1 MRISKEPEVRRQEI
15 IDTAMRVFSEQGYE
29 ATTMKDIA
37 REMKVA
43 SGLCYHY
50 FPNKQELY
58 ETAVRQYARAC
69 SAGFVEIFRRTELS
83 LSESLEQLGN
93 VWKAARTGGVFAYE
107 SFFHGKGN
115 EVFHYQ
121 LDVAVVRELLPWVT
135 AYLDALKAR
144 GEIGVP
150 DTGAAARFV
159 LYGQIGMVDDRSIPL
174 EERIERI
181 KELIVRTLA

>member
-58 ETAVRQYARAC
+58 ETAVDSTPGRAARDWWRFSGGRA
-69 SAGFVEIFRRTELS
+69 S
-83 LSESLEQLGN
+83 SESLEQLGN
-93 VWKAARTGGVFAYE
+93 VWKAGQDGEACLPTRA
-107 SFFHGKGN
+107 FFSRQG
-115 EVFHYQ
+115 Q
-121 LDVAVVRELLPWVT
+121 
-135 AYLDALKAR
+135 R
-144 GEIGVP
+144 G
-150 DTGAAARFV
+150 
-159 LYGQIGMVDDRSIPL
+159 IPL
-174 EERIERI
+174 PAGCGGGRSCCPG
-181 KELIVRTLA
+181 

>member
-15 IDTAMRVFSEQGYE
+15 IDTAMRVFSERGYE

-69 SAGFVEIFRRTELS
+69 TAGFVEIFRRTELS
-83 LSESLEQLGN
+83 LDESLELLGN
-93 VWKAARTGGVFAYE
+93 VWKTARTGGVFADE

-115 EVFHYQ
+115 EIFHYQ
-121 LDVAVVRELLPWVT
+121 LDVAVSRELLPWVT

-174 EERIERI
+174 EARIERI

>member
-83 LSESLEQLGN
+83 LR
-93 VWKAARTGGVFAYE
+93 AR
-107 SFFHGKGN
+107 
-115 EVFHYQ
+115 
-121 LDVAVVRELLPWVT
+121 
-135 AYLDALKAR
+135 
-144 GEIGVP
+144 
-150 DTGAAARFV
+150 
-159 LYGQIGMVDDRSIPL
+159 
-174 EERIERI
+174 
-181 KELIVRTLA
+181 RTRWSWGSSPGSP

>member
-15 IDTAMRVFSEQGYE
+15 IDTAMRVFSERGYE

-69 SAGFVEIFRRTELS
+69 TAGFVEIFRRTELS
-83 LSESLEQLGN
+83 LDESLELLGN
-93 VWKAARTGGVFAYE
+93 VWKTARTGGVFAYE

-115 EVFHYQ
+115 EIFHYQ
-121 LDVAVVRELLPWVT
+121 LDVAVIRELLPWVT

-174 EERIERI
+174 EARIERI